1 MKYNSKSKTTG
12 FQHIR
17 AVNCRVMLSVVAIL
31 LLLSSGATRVS
42 AWGIT
47 WSDEFTGINNQPWSG
62 NWGFETGGGGWGN
75 NELEIYV
82 NSWAN
87 CHIVSDGTGTDGQA
101 LRFEAQT
108 DNGQWNGQWYS
119 ARINSYGKHF
129 VVPGSYVEYR
139 CKFPN
144 SGKGY
149 WPAGWML
156 GTVGGA
162 WPACGEIDV
171 AEEVDGQ
178 WENHQSLHMPGWDP
192 TVVKTIN
199 SSTTTYHNYGA
210 WWPADGS
217 SITFNVDGVNTAT
230 FSRGG
235 GGTWEFNT
243 NNRFFI
249 ILNLA
254 IGGNFPGNPN
264 SGTAVNGNF
273 FVDYVRQYN

>member
-1 MKYNSKSKTTG
+1 MARCSRT
-12 FQHIR
+12 
-17 AVNCRVMLSVVAIL
+17 VAGDATLAAIVGL
-31 LLLSSGATRVS
+31 LLLGVGAPRAI

-62 NWGFETGGGGWGN
+62 NWSFETGGGGFGN
-75 NELEIYV
+75 GELETYV

-101 LRFEAQT
+101 MQFEAQT
-108 DNGQWNGQWYS
+108 DNGQWNGNWYS
-119 ARINSYGKHF
+119 ARINTYGKHF

-144 SGKGY
+144 SGQGY

-156 GTVGGA
+156 GTVGGN

-178 WENHQSLHMPGWDP
+178 WENHQSLHMPNWNP
-192 TVVKTIN
+192 TVVWTVDH
-199 SSTTTYHNYGA
+199 STTTYHNYGA

-217 SITFNVDGVNTAT
+217 SITFNMDGNNSAT
-230 FSRGG
+230 YTRGG
-235 GGTWEFNT
+235 GGTWEFN
-243 NNRFFI
+243 NNNKFFI

-254 IGGNFPGNPN
+254 IGGFFPGNPN
-264 SGTAVNGNF
+264 SGTQVNGNF
-273 FVDYVRQYN
+273 LVDYVRQYN